1 MWCHWGSNSVG
12 TSRTEGRALTN
23 CGNCV
28 LLLSQLFPT
37 VSVCITKLGNI
48 REIKWTDSSFHKQ
61 KINEKESHEVL
72 NIFFFFF
79 SLFFSF
85 FLLSSPLS
93 SWLVLSKWSGSM
105 FIVRQALFSAPKW
118 ESHLCP
124 MPRNNCDNTV
134 WIEEEAGLS
143 RLAGK
148 AYLNCTYSTVR
159 QFNPLS
165 TLLCYTW
172 LL

>member
-23 CGNCV
+23 CANCV

-79 SLFFSF
+79 SLFFFF
-85 FLLSSPLS
+85 FLALKSPVL
-93 SWLVLSKWSGSM
+93 LVGSLQM
-105 FIVRQALFSAPKW
+105 VWFHVHCATGALFSPKVRVARV
-118 ESHLCP
+118 SHAQEQLWQHSLD
-124 MPRNNCDNTV
+124 RRGGRIV
-134 WIEEEAGLS
+134 KVSWKGLPK
-143 RLAGK
+143 L
-148 AYLNCTYSTVR
+148 YLFYRAAV
-159 QFNPLS
+159 
-165 TLLCYTW
+165 
-172 LL
+172 